1 MRPDKPVLLRC
12 LLLGLLTPFPFLAC
26 SLMEVVR

>member
-1 MRPDKPVLLRC
+1 MRPDKLVLLRC
-12 LLLGLLTPFPFLAC
+12 LLLGFLVSLPFLIC